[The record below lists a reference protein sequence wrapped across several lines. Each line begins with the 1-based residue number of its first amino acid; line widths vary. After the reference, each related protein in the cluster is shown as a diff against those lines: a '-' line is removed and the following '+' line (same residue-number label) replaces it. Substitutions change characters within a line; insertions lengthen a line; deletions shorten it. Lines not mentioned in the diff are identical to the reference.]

1 MVFAGQSSLWD
12 SNFEKRKFDCPNEW
26 ETFLTKKFLGNH
38 NNFRELKKFFLIIQF
53 LNFLWTICRLQFARC
68 LDWEIVCQRIGLF
81 AYLSKAVLLG
91 RRAVH
96 RRRPDSKIKSSWCLR
111 DRRPRANCTATL
123 FAAEKNLLPNSAT
136 NNTASAVDSG
146 IRLPIPTSDL
156 HVHKTPVCLSRA
168 LLCLVS
174 MKTVARQAAVNAA
187 FLANIR
193 LPKIKFGFIID
204 MHHLPG
210 ALIALGSTV
219 NSLYKCTFACFTS
232 FECSA
237 CLFQAFEMIWG

>member
-1 MVFAGQSSLWD
+1 MEGNGVRRTILSLRLKLW
-12 SNFEKRKFDCPNEW
+12 EKKVWYDCPNEW

-123 FAAEKNLLPNSAT
+123 FAVEKIYYLIQQRI
-136 NNTASAVDSG
+136 
-146 IRLPIPTSDL
+146 IRPP
-156 HVHKTPVCLSRA
+156 P
-168 LLCLVS
+168 
-174 MKTVARQAAVNAA
+174 
-187 FLANIR
+187 
-193 LPKIKFGFIID
+193 
-204 MHHLPG
+204 
-210 ALIALGSTV
+210 
-219 NSLYKCTFACFTS
+219 
-232 FECSA
+232 
-237 CLFQAFEMIWG
+237 